1 MHKMNLKRSLFLLN
15 LSLSIAIT
23 CTAQQTVIKDSSSY
37 LKIKASSN
45 YNKSKFYKLFWGEHY
60 RKEWN
65 TPVLVKQVMLDTMRG
80 GLTAYQTG
88 GSRQTKSIRV
98 RDKNDGEYA
107 FRSVD
112 KSFGGALPE
121 IALGTFIETLAN
133 DQVTISHPY
142 SALVVAP
149 LAEAAK
155 IYHAKPELVY
165 VPKQNALGKF
175 SDSTGNTLYT
185 FEQRPDENWETA
197 ANFGN
202 SKKIVGTDKM
212 LEKILE
218 DNDNKVDQKAFVR
231 ARLFDIFIGD
241 WGRHDDQWRWAT
253 FKDGKK
259 TTYVPIPRDRDNAFT
274 KFDGVLLNT
283 LIRAAGAYHLQSF
296 DYKLKNT
303 NDFSFPARNLDHHLL
318 NEVTEEDWIAI
329 ANDLKI
335 RLTDQVINDAVRKFP
350 PEVYPISG
358 PTIAAKLKAR
368 REYLPQWA
376 ATYCKFLNVDVEI
389 TGTKDD
395 EKFEIKRVS
404 DTTTEINIYKIKSD
418 EEISR
423 KPFYHRVFK
432 NKQTNEI
439 RLYGIEGNDEYIIK
453 GNVNKSIKIRMIGGH
468 DTDNYTDE
476 STVKGPSQK
485 TKIYDNP
492 GNNVVKTKETEV
504 ITSRDS
510 AINRYEYKYFE
521 YSRRRRIPLL
531 FFDQNDRLFV
541 GLAFLSSKQKWRKE
555 PFANTQYFDV
565 KYSISQKGFSTTY
578 KSVFKELIGKW
589 DLRNYAN
596 FDQIRWNNFYGLG
609 NNTVLDNLD
618 RNFHRVRSEEY
629 SGNVNIDRVFQNKHK
644 FTFGVGYSSYK
655 IISDTDRFLIQGSAI
670 KALAMNGNEEYGA
683 LNASYI
689 FQTLNDS
696 ILPTKG
702 ISFKI
707 GGDYVNNIGR
717 SINNVTHYSAET
729 NLYVPLSKKFSL
741 KLRGGGTTLSGDP
754 QFYQYNKIGGSETL
768 RGHQRDRF
776 FGNQT
781 AFNQNELRF
790 ITNVRS
796 YLFNGKF
803 GVFALY
809 DQGRV
814 WLKGETS
821 NKVQYAYGGGLILSF
836 FNRLSV
842 TVAYAVSAEDS
853 NIHVG
858 IVKPF

>member
-1 MHKMNLKRSLFLLN
+1 MHRIKLKQPLFLFTFLFCVIFN
-15 LSLSIAIT
+15 AF
-23 CTAQQTVIKDSSSY
+23 AQQNLTDTSSFV
-37 LKIKASSN
+37 KIKASDN

-65 TPVLVKQVMLDTMRG
+65 TPVTVKQVMLDTMRG

-98 RDKNDGEYA
+98 TDKNRREYA

-112 KSFGGALPE
+112 KSFGGALPP
-121 IALGTFIETLAN
+121 IALGTFIENLAN

-155 IYHAKPELVY
+155 IYHANPELVY
-165 VPKQNALGKF
+165 VPKQDALGKF
-175 SDSTGNTLYT
+175 NDTTGNILYT

-202 SKKIVGTDKM
+202 SKKIVSTEKM

-218 DNDNKVDQKAFVR
+218 DNDNKVDQKAFVK

-283 LIRAAGAYHLQSF
+283 FIRAAGAYHLQTF

-303 NDFSFPARNLDHHLL
+303 NDFNFPARNLDHHLL
-318 NEVTEEDWIAI
+318 NEVTKEDWVAI
-329 ANDLKI
+329 ATELKAN
-335 RLTDQVINDAVRKFP
+335 LTDEVIDNAVKKFP

-358 PTIAAKLKAR
+358 PTIAAKLKSR
-368 REYLPQWA
+368 REYLPEWA
-376 ATYCKFLNVDVEI
+376 ATYFKFLNVDVEI
-389 TGTKDD
+389 TGTGDD
-395 EKFEIKRVS
+395 EKFEVIRLS
-404 DTTTEINIYKIKSD
+404 DTETEVNIYKIKD
-418 EEISR
+418 NEDTKK
-423 KPFYHRVFK
+423 KPFFHRVFK
-432 NKQTNEI
+432 NNQTNEI
-439 RLYGIEGNDEYIIK
+439 RLYGIEGNDVYLVK
-453 GNVNKSIKIRMIGGH
+453 GNVKKSIKIRLIGGH
-468 DTDNYTDE
+468 DKDNYTDE
-476 STVKGPSQK
+476 SVVKGPSHK

-492 GNNVVKTKETEV
+492 GNDIIKNKETAV
-504 ITSRDS
+504 ITSSDS
-510 AINRYEYKYFE
+510 LINRYEYKYFE
-521 YSRRRRIPLL
+521 YSRKRRAPLV

-541 GLAFLSSKQKWRKE
+541 GLAFLTSKQKWRKD

-596 FDQIRWNNFYGLG
+596 YDQIRWNNFYGLG
-609 NNTVLDNLD
+609 NNSALNSKD
-618 RNFHRVRSEEY
+618 RDFYRVRSEEY
-629 SGNVNIDRVFQNKHK
+629 SGNVNLDRVLQNRHK
-644 FTFGVGYSSYK
+644 FTLGVGYSSYR
-655 IISDTDRFLIQGSAI
+655 IISDTARFLVKSSSIVTP
-670 KALAMNGNEEYGA
+670 AMRSNEEFA
-683 LNASYI
+683 AVNASYV

-702 ISFKI
+702 LSFKVS
-707 GGDYVNNIGR
+707 GDYIDNIGR
-717 SINNVTHYSAET
+717 SQNNVAHYTAET
-729 NLYVPLSKKFSL
+729 NFFIPISKKFSL
-741 KLRGGGTTLSGDP
+741 KLRAGGATLSGDP

-768 RGHQRDRF
+768 RGHQRDRYQ
-776 FGNQT
+776 GKST

-790 ITNVRS
+790 ITNFRS
-796 YLFNGKF
+796 KIFNGKI
-803 GVFALY
+803 GIFALY

-814 WLKGETS
+814 WLEGENS
-821 NKVQYAYGGGLILSF
+821 NKLQSAYGGGVILSP
-836 FNRLSV
+836 FNRLSL
-842 TVAYAVSAEDS
+842 TAAFAASDEDS

-858 IVKPF
+858 IMKVF